1 MGSNQ
6 SKFETIGLAETIQRA
21 KAEGAPPRVYH
32 IPVEKIKFS
41 ADPGDLPVSFR
52 AALIECSSSLSQ
64 LNNRQV
70 RGLGAGLYWY
80 AYLDEHL
87 HHFLTLAQEMKG
99 SEAEAEEV
107 LDYHCAYVLW
117 VIMEERKNTSLIKLL
132 SDSARGFR
140 KCITRH
146 GVIEMVRAL
155 FELKKASRCCYKYCP
170 RLSLLSK
177 TYKCV
182 QCGVVSYCGEA
193 CQKKAWDGHKEWCK
207 AYHQSQLD
215 TRCSGLPSRR

>member
-6 SKFETIGLAETIQRA
+6 SKFDDTIGLEEYIQRG
-21 KAEGAPPRVYH
+21 KAEGTTRVLE
-32 IPVEKIKFS
+32 IPVDLINII
-41 ADPGDLPVSFR
+41 AGDPRDIPVSLR
-52 AALIECSSSLSQ
+52 VALIQCSSSFSNLTD
-64 LNNRQV
+64 RQV

-107 LDYHCAYVLW
+107 LDFHCAYVLW

-140 KCITRH
+140 KSITRH
-146 GVIEMVRAL
+146 GVTEMVRAL
-155 FELKKASRCCYKYCP
+155 LELQQNRRCCYKHCP

-177 TYKCV
+177 TFKCL
-182 QCGVVSYCGEA
+182 QCGVVSYCGKA
-193 CQKKAWDGHKEWCK
+193 CQEKAWHGHKEWCK
-207 AYHQSQLD
+207 AYHQSQLG
-215 TRCSGLPSRR
+215 T